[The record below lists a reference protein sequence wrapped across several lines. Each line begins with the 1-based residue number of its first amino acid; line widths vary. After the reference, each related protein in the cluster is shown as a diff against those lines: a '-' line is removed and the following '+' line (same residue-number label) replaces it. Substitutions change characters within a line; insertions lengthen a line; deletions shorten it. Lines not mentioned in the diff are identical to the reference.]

1 MSFALQVS
9 ILKIQC
15 TYIYHCCPASITSS
29 SGAQWWNRICDVW
42 SVAVRQLHQ
51 MDPVWVQWLD
61 VEKPWLEID
70 HYIITSLLRCTTGW
84 RVGLLSQSWGQL
96 DRSDPSESHCSNKP
110 GKLSDI
116 RCVHSLYTVYLSHQ
130 NPILESKMEGNY
142 PSARGRERGKT
153 LLGWLGCVAMLL

>member
-96 DRSDPSESHCSNKP
+96 DRTDPSESHCSNKP

-116 RCVHSLYTVYLSHQ
+116 RCVHSLYTVYFDSIVSSKSHPGIRNLKWREITPVQ
-130 NPILESKMEGNY
+130 EE
-142 PSARGRERGKT
+142 GREARLSLAG
-153 LLGWLGCVAMLL
+153 